1 MNYIFKI
8 YRARIFAILLGPN
21 QRSSLVGESCFFQQC
36 LESSRILSGIGWD
49 KVMFVEQ
56 VNNMYKVE
64 IADLVD
70 CQLVFQKDCGFQ
82 NQNILLVEEDL
93 G

>member
-1 MNYIFKI
+1 
-8 YRARIFAILLGPN
+8 
-21 QRSSLVGESCFFQQC
+21 
-36 LESSRILSGIGWD
+36 
-49 KVMFVEQ
+49 MFVEQ